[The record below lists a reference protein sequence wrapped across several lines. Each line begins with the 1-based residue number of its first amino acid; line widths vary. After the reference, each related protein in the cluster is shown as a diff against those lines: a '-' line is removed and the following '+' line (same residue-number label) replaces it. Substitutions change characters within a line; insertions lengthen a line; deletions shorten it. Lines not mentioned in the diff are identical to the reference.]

1 MECNTRS
8 VVSLHYHQAVVV
20 PPSPHAAAPLAPVP
34 SVAVPQDELDME
46 LKRVH
51 ALEHACNGYC
61 NLANEEHLVSV
72 HESLAEHK
80 LLAVVLEEQREM
92 YMYLMHEYVMCPPH
106 CVHVHTP

>member
-61 NLANEEHLVSV
+61 NL
-72 HESLAEHK
+72 
-80 LLAVVLEEQREM
+80 
-92 YMYLMHEYVMCPPH
+92 YMYLMHEYVMY
-106 CVHVHTP
+106 T